1 MNLSDIIFKNESD
14 PSYPTNHGTIF
25 PVIHELRT
33 NFLANVEVGLSMI
46 EKAYELSTPDTV
58 QAPSGSIEPTI
69 VSANLDELLTETTEA
84 KRQEIVP
91 TVAQVATMAPISL
104 QEARLAKARAAAEA
118 AWQLEESDPVA

>member
-14 PSYPTNHGTIF
+14 PSNPSNHGAIF

-46 EKAYELSTPDTV
+46 EKTYELSTPDTV

-69 VSANLDELLTETTEA
+69 VSSNLDKLLTETTEA

-91 TVAQVATMAPISL
+91 SVAQVATMAPTSL
-104 QEARLAKARAAAEA
+104 QEARLAEARAAAEA
-118 AWQLEESDPVA
+118 AWQVEASEPAA